1 MIVMIKQIILFLWIF
16 CLPGQAVFSQHSSRN
31 NYTGAWETPESWVPA
46 WPEPQINISGY
57 DITINGYITLNS
69 SLTFSGSASNLIIN
83 DTLVINGNL
92 TLDNNNDV
100 TINDNGVLIIR
111 GNLTINNQTINT
123 ANGYLI
129 ITGDIIKTGTTNQ
142 GGFTSNDTPVK
153 VFVGGTISSAIT
165 TDPNYSALNCS
176 APPDPYPSSNCSYG
190 NMTDLSND
198 PIFSFFQSTCTIA
211 SANSNSPLCAGN
223 TIVLTSSGG
232 TSYIWSGPNGFTSS
246 AQNPTILNAG
256 TDMTGIYTV
265 TVTAAA
271 GCTVIATTSVTV
283 NALPATPT
291 ITAGGP
297 TTFCDGESVTLTS
310 SAATSYL
317 WSTGATTASINVTS
331 AGSYT
336 VQVTNASGCQSTAS
350 VATIVTVNALPATPT
365 ITAGG
370 PTTFCEGGSVNLTS
384 SAGSTYLWSTGATTA
399 SINISTSGSYTVRV
413 TNANGCQS
421 ALSAATTVTVNA
433 LPAAPTI
440 IAGGP
445 TTFCEGGSVNLT
457 SSAGSTYL
465 WSTGAATASINVST
479 SGSYTVQVTNA
490 NGCQSAPSAAT
501 AVTVNA
507 LPATPVITAGGP
519 TTFCDGGNVTLT
531 SSVGSTYLW
540 SNAETTAD
548 INVTTA
554 GSYTVQVTNA
564 EGCQSAPSTATA
576 VTVNALPAIP
586 TITAGG
592 PTTFCEGGSVN
603 LTSSAGST
611 YLWSTGAA
619 TASINVSTSGSY
631 TVQVTNANGCQS
643 ALSAATTVT
652 VNALPAAPTITAG
665 GPTTFCDGGSVT
677 LTSSAGTSYLWSTG
691 ATTASINVTV
701 SGSFTVRVTDVNGCQ
716 SAQSAATSVT
726 VNVLPATPT
735 IAAGGTTTFCEGG
748 SVTLTSSAGTT
759 YLWSTGATTASINV
773 TVSGSYTVQ
782 VTNINGCQSA
792 PSAATAVTVNA
803 LPATPTITAG
813 GPTNFCEGES
823 VTLTS
828 SAGTTYLWSTGATTA
843 GINVTTAGSY
853 TVQVTNASGCQ
864 SAASAA
870 TVVVINALPV
880 VYAGTDAT
888 IPNGTSTT
896 IDATVTGI
904 GPFTF
909 SWSPTGLL
917 TDALIEDPTTVN
929 LSITTIFTLTATSA
943 TTTCSNSNTVI
954 ITISGGPLSSTPE
967 ATPGTVCAGEN
978 VQLHALASGGS
989 GSYTYTWT
997 SAPAGFTSAVADP
1010 IANPEVN
1017 TTYYVLVDD
1026 GFSTVNSQIDVTVN
1040 PLPVTP
1046 TITADGPITFCEGGS
1061 VTLTSSAETS
1071 YLWST
1076 GATTANIDVTTA
1088 GSYTVQVT
1096 NTNGCQSA
1104 ISAATA
1110 VTVNALPATPTI
1122 TAGGPTTFCD
1132 GESVTLTSSAATSY
1146 LWSTGATTA
1155 SINVTTAG
1163 SYTVQVT
1170 NAEGCLSAP
1179 STGTVVTVN
1188 ALPATPTITTGGL
1201 TTFCNGGSVNLT
1213 SSAGSVYLWSTAATT
1228 ASINVSTSGSY
1239 TVRVTNV
1246 NGCQSAPSAATEV
1259 TVNAL
1264 PATPTITTSGPT
1276 TFCDDGSVTL
1286 TSSTATSYLWSTG
1299 TTTASINVTV
1309 SGSYTVRV
1317 TNANG
1322 CQSAP
1327 SAATAVTVNA
1337 LPATPTITAGGP
1349 TTFCEGGSVTLT
1361 SSTGTTYLWST
1372 GATTASINVTTAGS
1386 YTVQVTNASGCQ
1398 SSSSTATAVTVNA
1411 LPATPAITAGGPT
1424 ILCDGGSVNLTS
1436 SAGSTYLWSTGA
1448 TAASI
1453 NVTTSGNYTVQVT
1466 NANGCQ
1472 SALSAATS
1480 VTVNALPA
1488 TPTITT
1494 GGPTTFCDGGSVTL
1508 TSSAG
1513 STYLWSNEETTQNIN
1528 VTISGSYTVRVTNA
1542 NGCQSVQSAAT
1553 VVTVNA
1559 LPVTPVITAGGPT
1572 TFCAGGS
1579 VTLTSS
1585 AGSIYLWSSAETT
1598 ASINVTS
1605 AGSYTVQVTNAS
1617 GCQSAVSVATVVTVN
1632 ALPATPT
1639 ITAGGP
1645 TTFCA
1650 GGSVPLTSSAGSTY
1664 LWSNEETT
1672 QNINVTI
1679 SGSYTVRVTNANG
1692 CQSVQSAATVVTV
1705 NALPVTPVITA
1716 GGPTTFCAGGS
1727 VTLTSSAETSY
1738 LWSTSATTASINI
1751 STSGSYTVRV
1761 TNANGCQSVQSAA
1774 TVVTVNALPLVS
1786 ITSSSNTM
1794 CINDLR
1800 TLSGTPA
1807 GGTFDIIDGPGTV
1820 SGNVLSA
1827 TGTGTIN
1834 IEYSYTN
1841 VCTNKTTQGII
1852 VNENPVAVAGPD
1864 QELTFIFETQL
1875 TAELSLSETGEWSLV
1890 SGSGQI
1896 SDIHSPI
1903 TMVTDLSIG
1912 ENIFLWTVR
1921 NGNCDASTEV
1931 KITVSDLFVPSVIT
1945 PNGDGKNDYFKINAL
1960 NVRTELI
1967 IFNRWGNV
1975 EYTNSNYQNDWD
1987 GRNDNGN
1994 DMTNDTYYYILKF
2007 ENGLIKKGTV
2017 LITR

>member
-350 VATIVTVNALPATPT
+350 VATIVTVNALPAT
-365 ITAGG
+365 
-370 PTTFCEGGSVNLTS
+370 
-384 SAGSTYLWSTGATTA
+384 
-399 SINISTSGSYTVRV
+399 
-413 TNANGCQS
+413 
-421 ALSAATTVTVNA
+421 
-433 LPAAPTI
+433 
-440 IAGGP
+440 
-445 TTFCEGGSVNLT
+445 
-457 SSAGSTYL
+457 
-465 WSTGAATASINVST
+465 
-479 SGSYTVQVTNA
+479 
-490 NGCQSAPSAAT
+490 
-501 AVTVNA
+501 
-507 LPATPVITAGGP
+507 
-519 TTFCDGGNVTLT
+519 
-531 SSVGSTYLW
+531 
-540 SNAETTAD
+540 
-548 INVTTA
+548 
-554 GSYTVQVTNA
+554 
-564 EGCQSAPSTATA
+564 
-576 VTVNALPAIP
+576 P

-1411 LPATPAITAGGPT
+1411 LQATPAITAGGPT

-1528 VTISGSYTVRVTNA
+1528 VTI
-1542 NGCQSVQSAAT
+1542 
-1553 VVTVNA
+1553 
-1559 LPVTPVITAGGPT
+1559 
-1572 TFCAGGS
+1572 
-1579 VTLTSS
+1579 
-1585 AGSIYLWSSAETT
+1585 
-1598 ASINVTS
+1598 
-1605 AGSYTVQVTNAS
+1605 
-1617 GCQSAVSVATVVTVN
+1617 
-1632 ALPATPT
+1632 
-1639 ITAGGP
+1639 
-1645 TTFCA
+1645 
-1650 GGSVPLTSSAGSTY
+1650 
-1664 LWSNEETT
+1664 
-1672 QNINVTI
+1672 
-1679 SGSYTVRVTNANG
+1679 
-1692 CQSVQSAATVVTV
+1692 
-1705 NALPVTPVITA
+1705 
-1716 GGPTTFCAGGS
+1716 
-1727 VTLTSSAETSY
+1727 
-1738 LWSTSATTASINI
+1738 
-1751 STSGSYTVRV
+1751 SGSYTVRV

>member
-350 VATIVTVNALPATPT
+350 VATIVTVNALPAT
-365 ITAGG
+365 
-370 PTTFCEGGSVNLTS
+370 
-384 SAGSTYLWSTGATTA
+384 
-399 SINISTSGSYTVRV
+399 
-413 TNANGCQS
+413 
-421 ALSAATTVTVNA
+421 
-433 LPAAPTI
+433 
-440 IAGGP
+440 
-445 TTFCEGGSVNLT
+445 
-457 SSAGSTYL
+457 
-465 WSTGAATASINVST
+465 
-479 SGSYTVQVTNA
+479 
-490 NGCQSAPSAAT
+490 
-501 AVTVNA
+501 
-507 LPATPVITAGGP
+507 
-519 TTFCDGGNVTLT
+519 
-531 SSVGSTYLW
+531 
-540 SNAETTAD
+540 
-548 INVTTA
+548 
-554 GSYTVQVTNA
+554 
-564 EGCQSAPSTATA
+564 
-576 VTVNALPAIP
+576 P

-1104 ISAATA
+1104 SSLTTV
-1110 VTVNALPATPTI
+1110 VTVNDLPATPTI
-1122 TAGGPTTFCD
+1122 TADGPTTFCA
-1132 GESVTLTSSAATSY
+1132 GGSVTLTSSAATSY

-1337 LPATPTITAGGP
+1337 LPATPVITAGGPTTFCDGGNVTLTSSVGSTYLWSNAETTADINVTTAGSYTVQVTNAEGCQSAPSTATAVTVNALPAIPTITAGGP

-1411 LPATPAITAGGPT
+1411 LQATPAITAGGPT

-1528 VTISGSYTVRVTNA
+1528 VTI
-1542 NGCQSVQSAAT
+1542 
-1553 VVTVNA
+1553 
-1559 LPVTPVITAGGPT
+1559 
-1572 TFCAGGS
+1572 
-1579 VTLTSS
+1579 
-1585 AGSIYLWSSAETT
+1585 
-1598 ASINVTS
+1598 
-1605 AGSYTVQVTNAS
+1605 
-1617 GCQSAVSVATVVTVN
+1617 
-1632 ALPATPT
+1632 
-1639 ITAGGP
+1639 
-1645 TTFCA
+1645 
-1650 GGSVPLTSSAGSTY
+1650 
-1664 LWSNEETT
+1664 
-1672 QNINVTI
+1672 
-1679 SGSYTVRVTNANG
+1679 
-1692 CQSVQSAATVVTV
+1692 
-1705 NALPVTPVITA
+1705 
-1716 GGPTTFCAGGS
+1716 
-1727 VTLTSSAETSY
+1727 
-1738 LWSTSATTASINI
+1738 
-1751 STSGSYTVRV
+1751 SGSYTVRV